1 MKLVERALSF
11 TIRAHDGQYRK
22 HDKDTPY
29 VFHPMV
35 DKRNF
40 RNLVDMSHQRK
51 CTRAYWEYRQ
61 LFNDYEQALRNYS
74 EEWNTLCNLFIPK
87 CEYFGFCKENKT
99 CGRKPKFNL
108 DTN

>member
-35 DKRNF
+35 VSLILKRIEHG
-40 RNLVDMSHQRK
+40 L
-51 CTRAYWEYRQ
+51 YLLY
-61 LFNDYEQALRNYS
+61 Y
-74 EEWNTLCNLFIPK
+74 
-87 CEYFGFCKENKT
+87 
-99 CGRKPKFNL
+99 
-108 DTN
+108 